1 MAGAPGSFLAWFAL
15 ADWEGKSRSV
25 LYQDRSCRFGET
37 TNSKLLFVAKLV
49 ANSPNG
55 QNHLRVFRVLFDLG
69 SQPVDV

>member
-1 MAGAPGSFLAWFAL
+1 MKVSREMLGLVEPGR
-15 ADWEGKSRSV
+15 DWEGAGSV
-25 LYQDRSCRFGET
+25 KLET
-37 TNSKLLFVAKLV
+37 TIGVGRDDEAKLLFVAELV